1 MNSSFYSGRFD
12 SIQAMRGLAALSV
25 VFDHIIFIKNGAFGV
40 DIFFCISGFIMMY
53 VTHIST
59 EHFLLKRA
67 VRIIPLYYFMT
78 FVTFAGLLMAPG
90 LFDKTVADAGYLVKS
105 LLFVPPVC
113 GGPAQPVV
121 KVGWTLNY
129 EVFFYIIIWA
139 ALLISKKYRGLI
151 ASGIICVVVG
161 IGYLSGND
169 CTIMFEFIYGILA
182 YEVLKRID
190 YSKKASGET
199 AIRMYK
205 DISLVLIALCCY
217 IFMWFVEY
225 IPALNDINRIVS
237 YGIPAFILFVCLFAG
252 LYEKKLPSAFVFV
265 GNISYSVYL
274 LHYFVARLFNKFGDS
289 IPKIAI
295 VLLVMAISIGLGTIS
310 YYIFEKKV
318 SKYLRIKLN
327 I

>member
-1 MNSSFYSGRFD
+1 MNSSFYSGKFD

-25 VFDHIIFIKNGAFGV
+25 VFDHLVFVRNGAFGV

-78 FVTFAGLLMAPG
+78 FVTFAGLLVVPG

-105 LLFVPPVC
+105 LLFLTPIC

-129 EVFFYIIIWA
+129 EVFFYIIIW
-139 ALLISKKYRGLI
+139 LSMLISKKYRGII
-151 ASGIICVVVG
+151 ASGILCFVIVVG
-161 IGYLSGND
+161 YFVNID
-169 CTIMFEFIYGILA
+169 CTIMLEFVYGIVA
-182 YEVLKRID
+182 YEILKRID
-190 YSKKASGET
+190 YKKAEDGRLFKS
-199 AIRMYK
+199 AI
-205 DISLVLIALCCY
+205 LVTVSLCCY
-217 IFMWFVEY
+217 IFMWFVKY
-225 IPALNDINRIVS
+225 NPVLHDMNRIIV
-237 YGIPAFILFVCLFAG
+237 YGIPAFILFTCLFVG
-252 LYEKKLPSAFVFV
+252 LYGKKLPSSFVFV

-274 LHYFVARLFNKFGDS
+274 LHYFVARLFNKFGDT

-318 SKYLRIKLN
+318 SKYLRIKLK

>member
-78 FVTFAGLLMAPG
+78 FVTFAGLIVMPG
-90 LFDKTVADAGYLVKS
+90 LFDKTVADPVYLLKS
-105 LLFVPPVC
+105 LLFLPPIC

-129 EVFFYIIIWA
+129 EVFFYVIIWLA
-139 ALLISKKYRGLI
+139 MLVNKKYRGLI
-151 ASGIICVVVG
+151 ASGIICVIIA
-161 IGYLSGND
+161 IGYFVDID
-169 CTIMFEFIYGILA
+169 CTIMIEFVYGIIA
-182 YEVLKRID
+182 YEILKRID
-190 YSKKASGET
+190 YSKDGSGKYY
-199 AIRMYK
+199 RGLL
-205 DISLVLIALCCY
+205 LVAIALSCFV
-217 IFMWFVEY
+217 FMWFVKY
-225 IPALNDINRIVS
+225 IPVFHDMNRIIA
-237 YGIPAFILFVCLFAG
+237 YGIPAFILFVCLFVG

-274 LHYFVARLFNKFGDS
+274 LHYFVTRFFNKFGEN
-289 IPKIAI
+289 IPE
-295 VLLVMAISIGLGTIS
+295 VLFVILVMAISVLIGSIS
-310 YYIFEKKV
+310 YYIFEKNI
-318 SKYLRIKLN
+318 SRWLRVKLK